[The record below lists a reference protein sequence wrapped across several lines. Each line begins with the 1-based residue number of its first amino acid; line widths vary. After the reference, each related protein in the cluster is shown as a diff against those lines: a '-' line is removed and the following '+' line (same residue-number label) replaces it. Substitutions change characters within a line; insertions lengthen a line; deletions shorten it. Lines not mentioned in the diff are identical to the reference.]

1 MLLASTALIAVTGPA
16 LADSVGQNG
25 GTGGNAPN
33 SSTPGGGGG
42 AGAAGDGSTTG
53 TGGGG
58 GATGGGGNVGGG
70 GGASDSGGG
79 GGRGYGV
86 AAGGGGGGA
95 GGAGLTLTT
104 TVTNNATIK
113 GGAGGNGGYGAS
125 SYAQSYYYAGGGGG
139 GGGGSGVIVTTGTSL
154 TNTGTISGGNGG
166 GGADVIGPGIP
177 NSFANPSG
185 NGAGGAGG
193 NGVTATAASGL
204 TITNSGTIQGGGGG
218 TDYQNLQPYRPQA
231 GGYGVI
237 GQNLTIINSGTIQ
250 GGARGGAGG
259 LSGNLSTAI
268 VITGGVNSIAALTG
282 SNIGVIELAGG
293 ATTMSGAYNNA
304 VVVDGPATLNLGAA
318 GDATGFTSVNNA
330 GGTINIGG
338 GDTLSAAAIAN
349 NSGGKINL
357 SAGAILLGTG
367 GAFNNDATIN
377 VGVGG
382 VVTNGGDINNNASGV
397 INFNGPG
404 GMAKLVAYN
413 VNNSGQINVGGGDVD
428 AQMSNISNQGSGSIS
443 LTGGNMLNVS
453 TFTNQATATLN
464 IGAGRKLSVQVLAFN
479 GGVVS
484 GAGSIEA
491 ANAFNLWGPGTIG
504 VTLTGA
510 ALLTRG
516 GPGTTV
522 LTGAQT
528 YTGGTTINAGEL
540 QLGAAGAAGSL
551 LGQVRVNG
559 AGAFTVANAN
569 TTGVT
574 TITNAGTTK
583 FQNGSTA
590 GATVLTNNGYLYFY
604 GASNS
609 GSGVTTNNNRLEFH
623 DTSSGGAA
631 TINNVGTLEFH
642 DNSQAGAAAIT
653 NASGALLNFSDA
665 SSAKNA
671 NLTNNAALY
680 FNDSSTAGAA
690 TITNNRDLTFFQ
702 TSGAGGATI
711 TNNGALTFQAAATA
725 GSASITNSSSL
736 VFLNNSNAGSA
747 AIANTTGGVVDFSN
761 TAGTNGDHRISA
773 GSIAGVG
780 SFLLGANQL
789 TVGSNNLST
798 EVSGVIAGVGGSLVK
813 TGAGT
818 LTLTGA
824 NTYTGGST
832 VSGGTLQ
839 LGKFG
844 AAGAIGGAVDVG
856 NGANLDVVNADISG
870 VTRISNSG
878 DIFFRDGTSAGGLT
892 ITNNNS
898 GVLNF
903 YSAGT
908 AGHAA
913 ITNNNIQNFYNDS
926 TAGSANIINNY
937 TLNFYQNSTAGGANI
952 ANNSTVNF
960 YQSSTAGGATI
971 ANNSTVNFLNDTSAG
986 NTAITNNS
994 TVFFKDSSTA
1004 AGAVITNVASNSV
1017 VYFTNSSTAGS
1028 AAITNNGAVA
1038 FQNSST
1044 AGSAAIINNAGG
1056 SVDFSGTTGPNGDG
1070 QVSAGSIAGAGSY
1083 LLGANQLTVG
1093 SSNLSTEVSGVISGV
1108 GGSLVKT
1115 GAGTL
1120 TLSGA
1125 DTYTGGTTIAGGVLQ
1140 LGNGGATGS
1149 IVGDVVNNGVLAFNR
1164 SNTTTLSGVISGGG
1178 TVQQIG
1184 GGTTIL
1190 TGANTYGG
1198 GSLLQ
1203 SGVLSVSSDANLGAA
1218 SGALTFN
1225 GGVLQVTGSSFSS
1238 TSRTI
1243 NWGGGGFDIAD
1254 PSNAFTV
1261 NQALSGGG
1269 LLTKLGAGTLILTG
1283 ANTYSGD
1290 TTVAAGRLQF
1300 GGGGAGG
1307 ANTLG
1312 GALTVAGGAALAIQ
1326 TPATLNVAGAVTLTD
1341 NATLSIGAGGPA
1353 LSADH
1358 VAIGAGVA
1366 FNIGGINTASQ
1377 LDKVLINTRSGISG
1391 DFAGVT
1397 VGGFSGAVDY
1407 LTLSTRKSAD
1417 SLQYLASYGL
1427 SWTAGNNLAQGGFTL
1442 ANATDTFAVGAAL
1455 ANQAANSATGWNG
1468 ASLTKAGAGTLI
1480 LSGTNSYTG
1489 GSTVSGGTLQLGD
1502 GGATGSI
1509 VGDVVDNGVL
1519 AFNRNNTMVF
1529 SGVISGAGAVQQIG
1543 AGTTILSNA
1552 NTFSGG
1558 ALLRSGVLAVA
1569 SDANLGAA
1577 SGALTFNGG
1586 VLQVAGSSF
1595 SSTSRTIHWGAGGG
1609 GFDITGPSNAFTVNQ
1624 ALSGGSL
1631 TKLGVGALILT
1642 GSNSFSGGV
1651 TVSGGVLQ
1659 VGAGGTT
1666 GSIAGDIVNN
1676 GVLAFNR
1683 ADTAR
1688 FSGAI
1693 SGAGAVRQN
1702 GSGTLIL
1709 TGSNTYTGGT
1719 TINGGVLQLGDGGAS
1734 GSLTGSIVNNGTLA
1748 FNRNDVTTFSGSISG
1763 GGAVRQ
1769 IGSGTLILT
1778 GSNNYAGDTTV
1789 SGGRLQFGGGGAG
1802 GANNLGGS
1810 LTVASGALAIQTP
1823 GTVNVAHNVTF
1834 ADNTALSIVAGL
1846 DSAAL
1851 SADHVA
1857 IGAGVAFNISGINTA
1872 SQLDKVLI
1880 NTRSGISG
1888 DFAGVTVGG
1897 FSGAVDY
1904 LTVSTHKSADNL
1916 QYLASY
1922 GLSWTTGNNLA
1933 QGGFTLANATD
1944 TFTVSAALA
1953 NQAANSATGWNGAS
1967 LTKAGAGTL
1976 ILSGTNS
1983 YTGGSTISGGVL
1995 SVSRDANLGA
2005 AAGGLTFTG
2014 GALSTTGSFD
2024 TARSVALTQAGRFD
2038 VAAGTQLGLTGVVS
2052 GGGDLIKQGDGALR
2066 LDNSANA
2073 YRNTLVAAG
2082 ALIGA
2087 AGSISGDIGNAGT
2100 VIFNQTTDASFAGA
2114 IGALNGAG
2122 GAMVKRGA
2130 GVLTLTGA
2138 SSLNWTVQTGG
2149 LVSSAERFG
2158 GAVAIAE
2165 SASFALNQTADA
2177 AFAGVISGAGQ
2188 FRKSGAGKLALTG
2201 DSSGF
2206 AGATTVEAGTLA
2218 VNGVLGGT
2226 LNVLGAGRLQGS
2238 GKVGAA
2244 TINGT
2249 IAPGNS
2255 IGTLN
2260 VAGDIAFNTGSI
2272 YEVEVNAAGQSDKIL
2287 ASGAATIK
2295 GGTVKVL
2302 AGAGDYAPQTRYA
2315 ILTAGGGLAANSA
2328 FSGVTSNLAF
2338 LDSSLSYDANN
2349 VWLTMTR
2356 NNIDFKAVGVAP
2368 NQVAAGSGVE
2378 SLGFGNPI
2386 YHAALNLSAPQARD
2400 AFDQL
2405 SGDIHAS
2412 AKTTMIEDGRF
2423 VRSAVNDRLRAA
2435 FDGVGASQ
2443 GAVATYVGGQPVA
2456 VAANTE
2462 RLAVWG
2468 QGFGSWGHA
2477 DGDGNAA
2484 RLGRSTAG
2492 FFIGAD
2498 ASVFAGWRLG
2508 ATAGYSRTDFD
2519 VKDRRASG
2527 WSDNYHV
2534 GLYGGA
2540 TWGDLALRSGAAY
2553 AWHDVAANRSVAFPG
2568 LGDRLRGDYDA
2579 STAQVFGELGYRI
2592 RARNLAFEP
2601 FANLAYVSLH
2611 ADGFA
2616 EAGGAAA
2623 LTSAAS
2629 TTDTTFATVGLRNS
2643 TTFELNGTTLTAK
2656 GALGWRHAFG
2666 DVTPLSTMR
2675 FASGG
2680 DAFAVG
2686 GVPLARNA
2694 ATVEAGLDYALS
2706 PNAALGVTYGG
2717 QFGSGLSDQS
2727 ARFSFNVQF

>member
-1 MLLASTALIAVTGPA
+1 
-16 LADSVGQNG
+16 
-25 GTGGNAPN
+25 
-33 SSTPGGGGG
+33 
-42 AGAAGDGSTTG
+42 
-53 TGGGG
+53 
-58 GATGGGGNVGGG
+58 
-70 GGASDSGGG
+70 
-79 GGRGYGV
+79 
-86 AAGGGGGGA
+86 
-95 GGAGLTLTT
+95 
-104 TVTNNATIK
+104 
-113 GGAGGNGGYGAS
+113 
-125 SYAQSYYYAGGGGG
+125 
-139 GGGGSGVIVTTGTSL
+139 
-154 TNTGTISGGNGG
+154 
-166 GGADVIGPGIP
+166 
-177 NSFANPSG
+177 
-185 NGAGGAGG
+185 
-193 NGVTATAASGL
+193 
-204 TITNSGTIQGGGGG
+204 
-218 TDYQNLQPYRPQA
+218 
-231 GGYGVI
+231 
-237 GQNLTIINSGTIQ
+237 
-250 GGARGGAGG
+250 
-259 LSGNLSTAI
+259 
-268 VITGGVNSIAALTG
+268 
-282 SNIGVIELAGG
+282 
-293 ATTMSGAYNNA
+293 
-304 VVVDGPATLNLGAA
+304 
-318 GDATGFTSVNNA
+318 
-330 GGTINIGG
+330 
-338 GDTLSAAAIAN
+338 
-349 NSGGKINL
+349 
-357 SAGAILLGTG
+357 
-367 GAFNNDATIN
+367 
-377 VGVGG
+377 
-382 VVTNGGDINNNASGV
+382 
-397 INFNGPG
+397 
-404 GMAKLVAYN
+404 
-413 VNNSGQINVGGGDVD
+413 
-428 AQMSNISNQGSGSIS
+428 MSNISNQGSGSIS

-711 TNNGALTFQAAATA
+711 TNNGALKFQAAATA

-1070 QVSAGSIAGAGSY
+1070 QVGAGSIAGAGSY

-1125 DTYTGGTTIAGGVLQ
+1125 DTYTGGTTIAGGILQ

-1203 SGVLSVSSDANLGAA
+1203 SGVLSVSSNANLGAA

-1225 GGVLQVTGSSFSS
+1225 GGVLQVAGSSFSS

-1243 NWGGGGFDIAD
+1243 HWGAGGGGFDITG

-1261 NQALSGGG
+1261 NQALSGGS
-1269 LLTKLGAGTLILTG
+1269 LTKLGVGALILTGSNSFSGGVTVSGGVLQVGAGGTTGSIAGDIVNNGVLAFNRADTARFSGAISGAGAVRQNGSGTLILTG
-1283 ANTYSGD
+1283 SNTYTGGTTINGGVLQLGDGGASGSLTGSIVNNGTLAFNRNDVTTFSGSISGGGAVRQIGSGTLILTGSNNYAGD
-1290 TTVAAGRLQF
+1290 TTVSGGRLQF

-1307 ANTLG
+1307 ANNLG
-1312 GALTVAGGAALAIQ
+1312 GSLTVASGALAIQ
-1326 TPATLNVAGAVTLTD
+1326 TPGTVNVAHNVTFAD
-1341 NATLSIGAGGPA
+1341 NTALSIVAGLDSAA

-1366 FNIGGINTASQ
+1366 FNISGINTASQ

-1407 LTLSTRKSAD
+1407 LTVSTHKSAD
-1417 SLQYLASYGL
+1417 NLQYLASYGL
-1427 SWTAGNNLAQGGFTL
+1427 SWTTGNNLAQGGFTL
-1442 ANATDTFAVGAAL
+1442 ANATDTFTVSAAL

-2066 LDNSANA
+2066 LDNGANA

-2138 SSLNWTVQTGG
+2138 SSLNWTVQAGG

-2188 FRKSGAGKLALTG
+2188 FRKSGAGELALTG

-2338 LDSSLSYDANN
+2338 LDPSLSYDANN

-2368 NQVAAGSGVE
+2368 NQVAAGGGVE

-2498 ASVFAGWRLG
+2498 APVFAGWRLG

-2727 ARFSFNVQF
+2727 ARVSFNVQF